1 MNEEEEEG
9 GGGGGGGGGD
19 ESYAIRQSMKLKL
32 TSTERLAQALGLFT
46 EDERE
51 VIMGTKKEDIK
62 AEQRR

>member
-1 MNEEEEEG
+1 
-9 GGGGGGGGGD
+9 
-19 ESYAIRQSMKLKL
+19 MKLKL